1 MKALVLSIEVDDI
14 DGEPEEDYTPSPSGQ
29 VKVMVNGKEMVVTIH
44 ECGELDLDGPVLT
57 EEENTLLWD
66 TLTES
71 KAVQAAFPPD
81 LY

>member
-1 MKALVLSIEVDDI
+1 MSIEVDDI

-29 VKVMVNGKEMVVTIH
+29 VKVMVNGKEMVVTVH
-44 ECGELDLDGPVLT
+44 ECGELDLDGPELT
-57 EEENTLLWD
+57 KEESELMWD
-66 TLTES
+66 ALNAS

>member
-1 MKALVLSIEVDDI
+1 MSIEVDDV

-29 VKVMVNGKEMVVTIH
+29 VKVMVNDKEITVIVH
-44 ECGELDLDGPVLT
+44 ECGELDIEGGELNA
-57 EEENTLLWD
+57 EEWTLMWD
-66 TLTES
+66 TLNAS